1 MKILKRLG
9 IVSLWLVGILL
20 LIVGVRKNDP
30 VLLALRGPGNLM
42 LCAASLT
49 VALVL
54 LWRGGWRGRAWTA
67 KLLVL
72 LWILPSLAMLYEMVD
87 FAICKRGVLRTEPA
101 RAQTLGQHFIV
112 GYTSFAEVARLADK
126 GLIGGIYVTKRNVAG
141 RSVEAVR
148 AELAALQARR
158 QAAHLP
164 SLIVAVDQ
172 EGGIVSHLS
181 PLLPALPPLSALAS
195 LSPEIRARA
204 AEEFGRT
211 HGRSLAA
218 LGVNL
223 NFAPVLDLRPEAGR
237 NLFDLNTLIE
247 QRAIAS
253 DPDIVADIARAY
265 VQGLE
270 ASGVEATVKHFP
282 GLGRVRGD
290 THLFDA
296 SLDAPLADLEASDW
310 RPFRQVLAGSKAALM
325 IGHVSLTAIDPD
337 RPASHSKA
345 VIDGLLRKEWN
356 FDGLVVTDDLEMGA
370 IYKHDV
376 CRAVAEALNAGA
388 DLLLVAYDGAQFYRL
403 FACASAADAK
413 GELDA
418 AMLVKSEG
426 RLRKFEDALPKVDL
440 SADSV
445 HLAPHAAGQSHLK
458 RIRRAISL
466 RPSFETPAAQ
476 APQDEVFFSRRDI
489 RPSW

>member
-1 MKILKRLG
+1 MSRDGSLALPMQIFKRLG
-9 IVSLWLVGILL
+9 ILSLWLAGFMLL
-20 LIVGVRKNDP
+20 LVGLKKNDP
-30 VLLALRGPGNLM
+30 VLLSLRGPGNLM
-42 LCAASLT
+42 LCAASLA

-72 LWILPSLAMLYEMVD
+72 LWILPSLAMLYAMVD
-87 FAICKRGVLRTEPA
+87 FASCKRRVLQMDSE
-101 RAQTLGQHFIV
+101 RAGRLGQHFIV

-126 GLIGGIYVTKRNVAG
+126 GLIGGIYVTKHNVAG
-141 RSVEAVR
+141 RSIEAVR
-148 AELAALQARR
+148 AEITALQARR
-158 QAAHLP
+158 LAAHLP
-164 SLIVAVDQ
+164 PLIVAADQ

-181 PLLPALPPLSALAS
+181 PLLPTLPSLSALAG

-204 AEEFGRT
+204 AEEFGLA
-211 HGRSLAA
+211 HGRALAA

-223 NFAPVLDLRPEAGR
+223 NFAPILDLRPVAGR

-310 RPFRQVLAGSKAALM
+310 RPFRQVLAGSTAALM

-345 VIDGLLRKEWN
+345 VIDGLLRKGWN
-356 FDGLVVTDDLEMGA
+356 FDGLIVTDDLVMGA
-370 IYKHDV
+370 ISKHDV
-376 CRAVAEALNAGA
+376 CRAVVEALNAGA

-403 FACASAADAK
+403 FACAAAADVK

-418 AMLVKSEG
+418 AMLENSEV
-426 RLRKFEDALPKVDL
+426 RLRKFEDALPPINL

-445 HLAPHAAGQSHLK
+445 HLAPRAGRGRNAS
-458 RIRRAISL
+458 
-466 RPSFETPAAQ
+466 
-476 APQDEVFFSRRDI
+476 
-489 RPSW
+489 

>member
-1 MKILKRLG
+1 MQILKRLG
-9 IVSLWLVGILL
+9 ILSLWLAGILL
-20 LIVGVRKNDP
+20 LVIGLKKNDP
-30 VLLALRGPGNLM
+30 ILLSLRGPGNLA
-42 LCAASLT
+42 LCLGSLAVT
-49 VALVL
+49 TVL

-72 LWILPSLAMLYEMVD
+72 LWILPSFAMLYATVA
-87 FAICKRGVLRTEPA
+87 FQICKHRVLQTDSV
-101 RAQTLGQHFIV
+101 RAGKLGQHFIV
-112 GYTSFAEVARLADK
+112 GYTSFSEVARLAEK
-126 GLIGGIYVTKRNVAG
+126 GLIGGIYVTKHNVAG
-141 RSVEAVR
+141 RKPEAVHS
-148 AELAALQARR
+148 EIAALQARR
-158 QAAHLP
+158 RAVHLP
-164 SLIVAVDQ
+164 PLIITADQ

-181 PLLPALPPLSALAS
+181 PLLPALPPLSALAG

-204 AEEFGRT
+204 AEEFGSA
-211 HGRSLAA
+211 HGRALAA
-218 LGVNL
+218 LGINL
-223 NFAPVLDLRPEAGR
+223 NFAPVLDLRPRVGR

-253 DPDIVADIARAY
+253 DPEIVADIARAY

-296 SLDAPLADLEASDW
+296 SLDAPLADLEATDW

-345 VIDGLLRKEWN
+345 VIDRLLRKGWDY
-356 FDGLVVTDDLEMGA
+356 DGLIVTDDLVMGA
-370 IYKHDV
+370 IAKHDV
-376 CRAVAEALNAGA
+376 CRAVLESLNAGA

-403 FACASAADAK
+403 FACAAAADAK
-413 GELDA
+413 GELDT
-418 AMLVKSEG
+418 AMLEKSEV
-426 RLRKFEDALPKVDL
+426 RLRKFERALPQADL

-445 HLAPHAAGQSHLK
+445 HLALPQPG
-458 RIRRAISL
+458 
-466 RPSFETPAAQ
+466 FTPVAHH
-476 APQDEVFFSRRDI
+476 
-489 RPSW
+489 